1 MGSIGLGPIPAEAF
15 VRTAVPRFLGDWLDT
30 EESQRLLQYQKRGL
44 AELKADMRK
53 ELGVVAPLVRLLR
66 PVATWF
72 MLRSSPYLEENRRAG
87 AGDESVSAH
96 RLRVPANKRS

>member
-1 MGSIGLGPIPAEAF
+1 
-15 VRTAVPRFLGDWLDT
+15 LDT

-44 AELKADMRK
+44 PELKADMRK
-53 ELGVVAPLVRLLR
+53 DLGVVAPLIRLLR

-87 AGDESVSAH
+87 AG
-96 RLRVPANKRS
+96 N